1 MLKRINQVVS
11 ALTATITDA
20 DRDFVGRE
28 LRPAEQRLFWNMN
41 KPDQRHALNVAYT
54 ALRLAKDRTDIDK
67 QLLTQCA
74 LLHDVGKVKGDV
86 STFDKIAAVIAYK
99 IAPDWARKWA
109 KEGRGS
115 KVANLRHAFHTYF
128 HHAGRSAAF
137 LKQIG
142 SGAPVIAIVS
152 RHHDAPGFHDIPE
165 LTLLREADELN

>member
-1 MLKRINQVVS
+1 MLKRIKQVVT
-11 ALTATITDA
+11 ALTATITEA

-28 LRPAEQRLFWNMN
+28 LRPSEQQLFWNMN

-54 ALRLAKDRTDIDK
+54 ALHLAKNRTDIDRP
-67 QLLTQCA
+67 LLIQCA

-86 STFDKIAAVIAYK
+86 STIDKITAVIAHK
-99 IAPDWARKWA
+99 VAPHWVQKWA

-142 SGAPVIAIVS
+142 SSEAVIAIVS
-152 RHHDAPGFHDIPE
+152 HHHEKPAVHDVPE
-165 LTLLREADELN
+165 LTLLREADDLN